1 VATTRNIPVE
11 ALTGYADFMKGSIG
25 NMPAEVKPIWTSKQ
39 TYIALGN
46 LLNAAAE
53 LKIDVT
59 PMEGFVPAQYN
70 EILGLDK
77 LNLNAALVATVG
89 YRHAEDDT
97 QHYAKVRKSN
107 EDLFLT
113 L

>member
-1 VATTRNIPVE
+1 
-11 ALTGYADFMKGSIG
+11 MKGALA
-25 NMPAEVKPIWTSKQ
+25 NMPEEVRPNWTAKQ
-39 TYIALGN
+39 TYIALSN

-59 PMEGFVPAQYN
+59 PIEGFIPTQYN
-70 EILGLDK
+70 EILGLEK
-77 LNLNAALVATVG
+77 LNLNATVVAAIG
-89 YRHAEDDT
+89 YRHSEDDT

-107 EDLFLT
+107 EDLFIT